1 VIFRRFLI
9 LLLAVF
15 LLVQTG
21 CSYTNNVFTRSR
33 VYRRVQITDLQG
45 VLISSWIA
53 EGPVWSY
60 APGYR
65 FRAIERHLGG
75 PIPVTSRYPNGWNVK
90 VGGPNIVIM
99 PCEKPQWLKEI
110 DGF

>member
-1 VIFRRFLI
+1 MIFRRFLI

-15 LLVQTG
+15 LLAQTG
-21 CSYTNNVFTRSR
+21 CYYTNNVFTRGR
-33 VYRRVQITDLQG
+33 LYRKVVVTDLEG
-45 VLISSWIA
+45 TLISSWIA

-65 FRAIERHLGG
+65 FRAMERLSGG
-75 PIPVTSRYPNGWNVK
+75 PIPVKTRYPNGWNVK
-90 VGGPNIVIM
+90 VNGPNIVVM
-99 PCEKPQWLKEI
+99 PCEKPQWLRDL